1 LFAVEAGACT
11 VVSDATCFRSPNYP
25 SNYGN
30 NQRCNITVAAHEQVT
45 LSVTA
50 FDTDYTDRLIV
61 NGVLYY
67 YGSGPDGVQVAAG
80 ASITFISDGS
90 KTRSGFEICGAL
102 LTTPLA

>member
-1 LFAVEAGACT
+1 M
-11 VVSDATCFRSPNYP
+11 VSDATCFRSPNYP

-67 YGSGPDGVQVAAG
+67 YSFGPDGVQVAAG
-80 ASITFISDGS
+80 AYITFRSS
-90 KTRSGFEICGAL
+90 SASYSGFEICGAL
-102 LTTPLA
+102 LTTPLAQTHRHLAMEG